1 MKRSIS
7 ISKILF
13 HPSTRAILSGLIGAF
28 IGFLINL
35 VSGGQTTQM
44 VWIALTFAILFSLS
58 LSAWQVYNQ
67 EKSGQQMAS
76 LIQEMAFQSYFLTV
90 LTDKPEISRMTQ
102 QRISQVL
109 KNLNGEQQV
118 SMLKFFSEH
127 GFPAP
132 FVGDALRGNKA
143 LIGADLHKIVLPQID
158 ISHANL
164 SRVNFSGADLTE
176 AQLHDTLM
184 QRANLSGANLSHAN
198 IHDAVL
204 IGADLQGTNFTGANL
219 RDSVMGVVKKEKRPT
234 LSSQAKIPLL
244 RDQPANMKNVILA
257 HANLRG
263 AVFMGVNLTGADF
276 QGADLTSGILSQADL
291 TGANLQG
298 ADLTNAILI
307 DAILDGADL
316 RNAEVTD
323 LQLSTIHSGKNM
335 KREA

>member
-1 MKRSIS
+1 MIDTRKKELLMKRPIS
-7 ISKILF
+7 MSKILF
-13 HPSTRAILSGLIGAF
+13 HPSTLAVLSGLIGAV

-35 VSGGQTTQM
+35 VSGGHASQM

-58 LSAWQVYNQ
+58 LSAWLVYTQ
-67 EKSGQQMAS
+67 EKTGQQMTT
-76 LIQEMAFQSYFLTV
+76 LIQEMAFQSYFFTV
-90 LTDKPEISRMTQ
+90 LADKSEIARMAR
-102 QRISQVL
+102 QRLSQVL
-109 KNLNGEQQV
+109 KNLDGEQQV

-143 LIGADLHKIVLPQID
+143 LSGADLQKIVLPQID
-158 ISHANL
+158 ISYADL
-164 SRVNFSGADLTE
+164 SRVNFSGADLSE
-176 AQLHDTLM
+176 AQLQETLM
-184 QRANLSGANLSHAN
+184 HRANLSGANLSHAN

-219 RDSVMGVVKKEKRPT
+219 RNSVMGVVRKEKRPT
-234 LSSQAKIPLL
+234 LGSQAKIRILG
-244 RDQPANMKNVILA
+244 DQPANMKNVILA

-263 AVFMGVNLTGADF
+263 AVFIGANLTGADF
-276 QGADLTSGILSQADL
+276 QGA
-291 TGANLQG
+291 N
-298 ADLTNAILI
+298 LTNATLT

-323 LQLSTIHSGKNM
+323 LQLSTIRSGKNM